1 MLIREKSIKD
11 EYRDLVEAELAK
23 KEAEEKALAEAAEK
37 ALGSPE
43 EIIAEELKA
52 EEPPKGRKIKKPRKK
67 K

>member
-1 MLIREKSIKD
+1 MREKSIKD

-23 KEAEEKALAEAAEK
+23 KQAEEKALAEAAEK
-37 ALGSPE
+37 ALGSPKE
-43 EIIAEELKA
+43 AAELA